1 MGHISISLWV
11 TCLVRFYFHIY
22 LVYYFTQ
29 EGQMKHYL
37 FTSTTARY
45 IWKSIATLGLFTL
58 IQTLMLTYLL
68 EPSNQGLFMGIYI
81 FIFIVT
87 LFTPLWLNRIHPKVF
102 ITKRNAVKPLPTFL
116 TGYAIIL
123 LLNSI
128 LAYVLGAESYN
139 IAQPNQDII
148 EMVVE
153 HAIHLILP
161 MTVFIAPIVEELI
174 FREWLPKLFRNIGR
188 KFKMKDRNA
197 TLGGFIIGS
206 LFFTLLHMPAGLQ
219 GWVVYGGLSAVLAYV
234 RYKFTIEA
242 SIMMHF
248 YYNVFAMSLMLIGLA

>member
-1 MGHISISLWV
+1 
-11 TCLVRFYFHIY
+11 
-22 LVYYFTQ
+22 
-29 EGQMKHYL
+29 MKHYL
-37 FTSTTARY
+37 FTSTTAKY

-58 IQTLMLTYLL
+58 TQSFMLTYLL
-68 EPSNQGLFMGIYI
+68 APSNQGFFMGLYI

-87 LFTPLWLNRIHPKVF
+87 FFTPLWFNRTHPKAF
-102 ITKRNAVKPLPTFL
+102 ITKRNAIKPLPTFL
-116 TGYAIIL
+116 IGYAIIT
-123 LLNSI
+123 LLNII
-128 LAYVLGAESYN
+128 LTYVLGAESYA

-148 EMVVE
+148 EMVME
-153 HAIHLILP
+153 QAIYLILP

-188 KFKMKDRNA
+188 KFKMKERNA

-219 GWVVYGGLSAVLAYV
+219 GWVVYGGLSAVLGFV

-248 YYNVFAMSLMLIGLA
+248 YYNAFAMTVLLLFG

>member
-1 MGHISISLWV
+1 
-11 TCLVRFYFHIY
+11 
-22 LVYYFTQ
+22 
-29 EGQMKHYL
+29 MKHYL
-37 FTSTTARY
+37 FTSTTAKY

-58 IQTLMLTYLL
+58 TQSFMLAYILA
-68 EPSNQGLFMGIYI
+68 PSNQGFVMVLYI
-81 FIFIVT
+81 FTFIVT
-87 LFTPLWLNRIHPKVF
+87 LLTPLWFNRTHPKAF

-116 TGYAIIL
+116 IGYAIIS
-123 LLNSI
+123 LLNGI
-128 LAYVLGAESYN
+128 LTYIIGADSYA

-148 EMVVE
+148 EMVME
-153 HAIHLILP
+153 QAIYLILP

-188 KFKMKDRNA
+188 KFKMNDHNA

-219 GWVVYGGLSAVLAYV
+219 GWVAYGGLSAILGFV

-248 YYNVFAMSLMLIGLA
+248 YYNVFAMAVLLLFG

>member
-1 MGHISISLWV
+1 
-11 TCLVRFYFHIY
+11 
-22 LVYYFTQ
+22 
-29 EGQMKHYL
+29 MKHYL
-37 FTSTTARY
+37 FTSTTAKY

-58 IQTLMLTYLL
+58 TQSFMLTYLL
-68 EPSNQGLFMGIYI
+68 APSNQGFFMGLYI

-87 LFTPLWLNRIHPKVF
+87 LFAPLWLNGIHPKAF

-116 TGYAIIL
+116 IGYTIIL
-123 LLNSI
+123 LLNGI
-128 LAYVLGAESYN
+128 LTYVLGAESYT

-148 EMVVE
+148 EMVME
-153 HAIHLILP
+153 QAIYLILP

-197 TLGGFIIGS
+197 ALGGFIIGS

-219 GWVVYGGLSAVLAYV
+219 GWVVYGGLSAVLGFV

-248 YYNVFAMSLMLIGLA
+248 YYNVFAMIVTLMGLA

>member
-1 MGHISISLWV
+1 
-11 TCLVRFYFHIY
+11 
-22 LVYYFTQ
+22 
-29 EGQMKHYL
+29 MKHYL
-37 FTSTTARY
+37 FTSTTAKY

-58 IQTLMLTYLL
+58 TQSFMLAYILA
-68 EPSNQGLFMGIYI
+68 PSNQGFFMGLYI
-81 FIFIVT
+81 FIFIAT
-87 LFTPLWLNRIHPKVF
+87 LFTPLWFDRIHPKTF

-116 TGYAIIL
+116 AGYGIIT
-123 LLNSI
+123 LLNAI
-128 LAYVLGAESYN
+128 LTYALGEESYT

-148 EMVVE
+148 EMVMGQF
-153 HAIHLILP
+153 IYLILP

-197 TLGGFIIGS
+197 TLGGFIVGS
-206 LFFTLLHMPAGLQ
+206 FLFTLMHAPAGLQ
-219 GWVVYGGLSAVLAYV
+219 GWVVYGGLSAVLAYT

-248 YYNVFAMSLMLIGLA
+248 YYNVFAASVMLMGLA

>member
-1 MGHISISLWV
+1 
-11 TCLVRFYFHIY
+11 
-22 LVYYFTQ
+22 
-29 EGQMKHYL
+29 MKHYL
-37 FTSTTARY
+37 FTSTTAKY

-58 IQTLMLTYLL
+58 TQSFMLAYLIA
-68 EPSNQGLFMGIYI
+68 PSNQGFFMGLYI

-87 LFTPLWLNRIHPKVF
+87 LFTPLWFNRIHPKAF
-102 ITKRNAVKPLPTFL
+102 IEKRNAVKPLPTFL
-116 TGYAIIL
+116 IGYAIIT
-123 LLNSI
+123 LLNII
-128 LAYVLGAESYN
+128 LTYVLGAESYA

-148 EMVVE
+148 EMVME
-153 HAIHLILP
+153 QAIYLILP

-188 KFKMKDRNA
+188 KFKMNDYYA

-219 GWVVYGGLSAVLAYV
+219 GWVMYGGLSAVLAYT

-248 YYNVFAMSLMLIGLA
+248 YYNVFAMSVLLLFG